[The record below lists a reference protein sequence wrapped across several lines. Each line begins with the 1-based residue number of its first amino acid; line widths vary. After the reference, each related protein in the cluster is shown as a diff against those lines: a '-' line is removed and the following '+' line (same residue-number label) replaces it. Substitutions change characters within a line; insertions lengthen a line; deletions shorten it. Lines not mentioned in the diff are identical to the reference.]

1 MFLPKNLVFFDLFEE
16 QIEVI
21 SKSVAILQAL
31 KGKSEIRED
40 AEKIK
45 EVEHQGDVIAHRILE
60 TLNKTFITPID
71 REDITQLAHGL
82 DDVLDDIERVVNRLS
97 LYRLIPVPDV
107 VFVFADNIGES
118 VEELKKGIRLVRDDR
133 RRNLTLKSCERI
145 NALENEGDDLLRS
158 NLESLLNS
166 EKDPVFII
174 KMKEIIE
181 TLENVTDCCED
192 VADILENIVIKNY

>member
-1 MFLPKNLVFFDLFEE
+1 VFLPKNLVFFDLFEE
-16 QIEVI
+16 QLEVI
-21 SKSVAILQAL
+21 SKSVAILQGL
-31 KGKSEIRED
+31 KGKNEIRED

-82 DDVLDDIERVVNRLS
+82 DDVLDDIERTVNRLS
-97 LYRLIPVPDV
+97 LYRLVPVPEV
-107 VFVFADNIGES
+107 VFTFADNIGES
-118 VEELKKGIRLVRDDR
+118 VEELKKGISLVRDDR

>member
-16 QIEVI
+16 QLEVI

-40 AEKIK
+40 ADKIK

-97 LYRLIPVPDV
+97 LYRLIPVPEV

-118 VEELKKGIRLVRDDR
+118 VEELKKGISLVRDDR
-133 RRNLTLKSCERI
+133 KRNLTLKSCERI

-158 NLESLLNS
+158 NLETLLNS
-166 EKDPVFII
+166 DKDPVFII

>member
-16 QIEVI
+16 QLEVI
-21 SKSVAILQAL
+21 SKSVAILQGL
-31 KGKSEIRED
+31 KGKNEIRED

-82 DDVLDDIERVVNRLS
+82 DDVLDDIERTVNRLS
-97 LYRLIPVPDV
+97 LYRLVPVPEV
-107 VFVFADNIGES
+107 VFTFADNIGES
-118 VEELKKGIRLVRDDR
+118 VEELKKGISLVRDDR

>member
-1 MFLPKNLVFFDLFEE
+1 VFLPKNLVFFDFFEE
-16 QIEVI
+16 QLEVI
-21 SKSVAILQAL
+21 SKGVAILQGL
-31 KGKSEIRED
+31 KGRENIRED
-40 AEKIK
+40 ADEMKK
-45 EVEHQGDVIAHRILE
+45 VEHQGDVIAHRILE

-107 VFVFADNIGES
+107 VFTFADNIGES
-118 VEELKKGIRLVRDDR
+118 VEELKKGICLVRDDR
-133 RRNLTLKSCERI
+133 KRNLTLNSCERI

-158 NLESLLNS
+158 NLEALLNS
-166 EKDPVFII
+166 DKDPVFII

-181 TLENVTDCCED
+181 TLENVTDRCED